1 MKFISRHRW
10 RISIASV
17 ITLLALML
25 SLGYA
30 VASRGQSHAAEPL
43 TQISSDPYTNTTS
56 NHKTQV
62 EPDTFAFGKT
72 IVATFQSGRFFD
84 GGASNIGFATSTN
97 AGETWTHGFLP
108 SSTVYASPPG
118 IYLRASDPSVAYD
131 AKHKVWIIS
140 WLGIKNPSTGPVD
153 VLVSR
158 STNWLACRGQ
168 CEWRF

>member
-1 MKFISRHRW
+1 MSFISRQRW

-43 TQISSDPYTNTTS
+43 TQISSDPYTNITS

-97 AGETWTHGFLP
+97 AGETWTHGFLRLAR
-108 SSTVYASPPG
+108 STPHR
-118 IYLRASDPSVAYD
+118 RASIFVPVTPRWPTMPSTRSGSSPGWALRIRPPVRSMCSSVARPMGD
-131 AKHKVWIIS
+131 I
-140 WLGIKNPSTGPVD
+140 P
-153 VLVSR
+153 
-158 STNWLACRGQ
+158 LAPL
-168 CEWRF
+168 W